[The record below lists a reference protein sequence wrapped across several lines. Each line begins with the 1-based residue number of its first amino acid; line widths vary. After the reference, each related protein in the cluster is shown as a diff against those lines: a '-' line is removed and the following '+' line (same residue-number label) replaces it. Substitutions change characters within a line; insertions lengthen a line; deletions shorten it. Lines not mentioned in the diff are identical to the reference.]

1 MKFIEKHPYLL
12 ITAAIILACIVFQVP
27 FGWSLLILLGYGL
40 IVYIVNLGTAV
51 GWTGYLLDGFLRRPK
66 FVHKLYR
73 FAIQHNTRC
82 VYAMLAYG
90 MDLLKEGDYA
100 TALDLFEKVLARDKV
115 NPMLVKYAEQDLAI
129 AYWKM
134 GQLEKVIE
142 VMEKMIEKYEYFTP
156 DFYTTL
162 GYFYI
167 EAGDYEK
174 AQECTDKALE
184 LSEAHGPAFDNL
196 GQIAFRQ
203 GQYEEAEKYF
213 SRALDM
219 KDTMVD
225 SKYHLGLI
233 YEHWGNL
240 EAAAEYFAAAHQSTI
255 TGMNTITREQVDAK
269 YNEYWGDG
277 VAEEDSS
284 STDSSD
290 TENIET
296 DDDPDDIET
305 EER

>member
-1 MKFIEKHPYLL
+1 MAWISSKKVI
-12 ITAAIILACIVFQVP
+12 
-27 FGWSLLILLGYGL
+27 
-40 IVYIVNLGTAV
+40 
-51 GWTGYLLDGFLRRPK
+51 
-66 FVHKLYR
+66 
-73 FAIQHNTRC
+73 
-82 VYAMLAYG
+82 
-90 MDLLKEGDYA
+90 
-100 TALDLFEKVLARDKV
+100 DLFEKVLARDKV

-134 GQLEKVIE
+134 GQLEKGIE

-174 AQECTDKALE
+174 AQECTDKALV